1 MARTRILIVDDDP
14 HITELIR
21 VNLDAAGCD
30 VARAANGREAMEHI
44 DAARPDLLIVDVM
57 MPEMDGWEL
66 CKTVK
71 DDPEMDGIRII
82 MLTARD
88 TDRDRLI
95 GRGIF
100 GVDEYVTKP
109 FDVLMLTDLCARL
122 LHE

>member
-1 MARTRILIVDDDP
+1 MTQARILVVDDDA

-21 VNLDAAGCD
+21 VNLDAAGYD
-30 VARAANGREAMEHI
+30 VTCAANGREALERL
-44 DAARPDLLIVDVM
+44 DAARPDLIIMDVM

-66 CKTVK
+66 CKAIK
-71 DDPEMDGIRII
+71 DDPETSGIPIL

-95 GRGIF
+95 GGGIF

-109 FDVLMLTDLCARL
+109 FDVGALMDLCGRL
-122 LHE
+122 LRG

>member
-1 MARTRILIVDDDP
+1 MARKRILIVDDEP

-21 VNLDAAGCD
+21 VNLDATGYDVGC
-30 VARAANGREAMEHI
+30 AANGREAMERI

-66 CKTVK
+66 CKTIK

-109 FDVLMLTDLCARL
+109 FDVLTLTDLCGRL

>member
-1 MARTRILIVDDDP
+1 MAQKRIVIVDDDP
-14 HITELIR
+14 HITELIC
-21 VNLDAAGCD
+21 VNLDAAGYD
-30 VARAANGREAMEHI
+30 VARAANGREAMERI
-44 DAARPDLLIVDVM
+44 DAARPHLIIVDVM

-66 CKTVK
+66 CKTIK

-82 MLTARD
+82 MLTARA

-100 GVDEYVTKP
+100 GADEYVTKP
-109 FDVLMLTDLCARL
+109 FDVSALMDLCERL

>member
-1 MARTRILIVDDDP
+1 MARKRILIVDDDP

-21 VNLDAAGCD
+21 VNLDAAGYEVEC
-30 VARAANGREAMEHI
+30 AANGREAMERI
-44 DAARPDLLIVDVM
+44 DAARPDLIIVDVM

-66 CKTVK
+66 CKTIK

-109 FDVLMLTDLCARL
+109 FDVLHADGPLRATPP
-122 LHE
+122 

>member
-1 MARTRILIVDDDP
+1 MAQKRILIVDDEP

-21 VNLDAAGCD
+21 VNLDAAGYD
-30 VARAANGREAMEHI
+30 VTCAANGREAIERI

-66 CKTVK
+66 CKTIK
-71 DDPEMDGIRII
+71 DDPEMDGIRLI

-95 GRGIF
+95 GRDIF

-109 FDVLMLTDLCARL
+109 FDVLRLTDLCSRL
-122 LHE
+122 LHG

>member
-1 MARTRILIVDDDP
+1 MAQKRILIVDDDP

-21 VNLDAAGCD
+21 VNLDAVGYD
-30 VARAANGREAMEHI
+30 VARAANGREAMERI
-44 DAARPDLLIVDVM
+44 DATRPDLLIVDVM

-100 GVDEYVTKP
+100 GVDEYVTKS
-109 FDVLMLTDLCARL
+109 FDVLMLTDLCGRL